1 MHSRIF
7 QIEDKPV
14 SKEDRIY
21 SETIPDWFTS
31 SIADYV
37 DDINEQYRDDDIEW
51 LMGTNFGE
59 VCKLDGDKITFK
71 VDAIDFF
78 ESYFTR
84 FMDAVKRL
92 SDISIDQFIDAFKH
106 GSESVDSLMFQLEK
120 SYNDK
125 RGFYVWYCDELY
137 TMQEWMRQVKPSG
150 VYYLGG
156 IVDYHF

>member
-1 MHSRIF
+1 MSMHSRIF

-14 SKEDRIY
+14 SKEDRIC

-71 VDAIDFF
+71 VDVIDF
-78 ESYFTR
+78 
-84 FMDAVKRL
+84 
-92 SDISIDQFIDAFKH
+92 FKH